1 MPAHFPLVSVVL
13 PVWNCP
19 GYVGAA
25 IGSVLSQ
32 TFSEFEFLIIDDGS
46 TDDTPRILEK
56 YIDPRIRLIRHEN
69 RGLAGT
75 LNVGIGVARGKY
87 IARQDQDDIS
97 LPDRLAKQLAY
108 MESHP
113 ECGLLGTWA
122 QIMEGDRLT
131 ERYHRHPSAVELR
144 YQLLF
149 NNPFV
154 HSSVMLRKSVL
165 ETVGGYSTDPIRQ
178 PPEDYELWSRLS
190 RHSNVANLPEV
201 LLYYREVPG
210 SMSRTGPSP
219 FREKLIRICVENLSL
234 ASGVLSTDPHLVAI
248 ATVLHGGEVSYRPKR
263 QRITEILYRAA
274 ASFADPGDLSSSIT
288 ATVDSVI
295 AGAFVGSTFLGRV
308 LRRPGPLRNIAKKF
322 WRLLQVGRLSP

>member
-1 MPAHFPLVSVVL
+1 MKVTVLL
-13 PVWNCP
+13 PVYNCP
-19 GYVGAA
+19 QYITEA
-25 IGSVLSQ
+25 IEGILAQ
-32 TFSEFEFLIIDDGS
+32 TVDNFEFLIIDDGS
-46 TDDTPRILEK
+46 TDETPRILRNYK
-56 YIDPRIRLIRHEN
+56 DPRIRLIRHEN

-75 LNVGIGVARGKY
+75 LNVGIELARGKY
-87 IARQDQDDIS
+87 IARQDQDDVS

-122 QIMEGDRLT
+122 QIMEGNRPT
-131 ERYHRHPSAVELR
+131 ERFHKHPACPSDLR

-154 HSSVMLRKSVL
+154 HSSVIIRKSVL
-165 ETVGGYSTDPIRQ
+165 ETVGGYSTDPSRQ

-190 RHSNVANLPEV
+190 RHSSVANLPEV

-210 SMSRTGPSP
+210 SMSRIGPSP
-219 FREKLIRICVENLSL
+219 FREKLIKICVENLSL
-234 ASGVLSTDPHLVAI
+234 ASGVPSTDPYLVAI
-248 ATVLHGGEVSYRPKR
+248 AAVLHGGEGSYRPDR
-263 QRITEILYRAA
+263 QRITEILRRAA
-274 ASFADPGDLSSSIT
+274 ASFADPEDLSSSIT

-295 AGAFVGSTFLGRV
+295 AGAFVDRTFLGRI

-322 WRLLQVGRLSP
+322 WRLLQVARPSP